1 MAEPTT
7 VGMMELVMR
16 IGPLMELGLSI
27 PLKTMAPQVENPA
40 QRERESGSLR

>member
-7 VGMMELVMR
+7 VGMMELVVR
-16 IGPLMELGLSI
+16 IGPLMELGLSM

-40 QRERESGSLR
+40 LRDRESGSER